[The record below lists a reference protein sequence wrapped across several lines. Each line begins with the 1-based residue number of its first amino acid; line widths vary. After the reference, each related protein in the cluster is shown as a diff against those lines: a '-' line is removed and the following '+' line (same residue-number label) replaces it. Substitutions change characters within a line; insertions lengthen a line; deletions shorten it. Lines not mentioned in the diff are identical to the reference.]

1 MIKES
6 IIVDLQRIV
15 GKENVF
21 TSPECLKTYSYDGTT
36 TWTHKPDV
44 VIFPLNTKALSQV
57 MKLSNRE
64 KIAVTPRGGGTNV
77 SGGSIP
83 ISGGIV
89 LCLSKMD
96 RITKIDKENM
106 MATVEAGVVLQDL
119 VLELAKEGLFFP
131 PDPQSYYGATIGGI
145 IAENAGGP
153 SCLKYGVTK
162 QYVLG
167 MEVILPTGE
176 IINLGGRTL
185 NNVIGYDLLH
195 IIISSEGTLG
205 VVTRADLRLMLLPPA
220 RKTVMAVYGDA
231 VIAGENVSR
240 VLEAGVIPTK
250 IEYIDNWVINKIEET
265 MPFGL
270 PRDADAVL
278 LFETDGASE
287 AVERETEI
295 IVEVARKHG
304 AKEVRIAE
312 SINEANQ
319 FWMARRVGASAIYRD
334 TKTVL
339 VEDVTVPRGN
349 LPVLI
354 KRCKE
359 LAKKYNLEIVAL
371 GHAGDGNLHPAIL
384 TDITDVNHYQKATEA
399 MDEIFQAAVE
409 FGGVISGEHGIGLE
423 KQKFLMKTID
433 PTVLTI
439 MKKIK
444 TLLDP
449 NNIMNPG
456 KIWSESDK
464 PPLNL
469 RFD

>member
-1 MIKES
+1 LITES
-6 IIVDLQRIV
+6 IITELQRMV
-15 GKENVF
+15 GKQNVL
-21 TSPECLKTYSYDGTT
+21 TSPEGLKTYSYDGTT
-36 TWTHKPDV
+36 TWVHQPDV
-44 VIFPLNTKALSQV
+44 VLFPLNTKDLSEV
-57 MKLSNRE
+57 MKLANRE
-64 KIAVTPRGGGTNV
+64 KMPVTPRGGGTNV

-83 ISGGIV
+83 VMGGIV
-89 LCLSKMD
+89 LCLSKMN

-106 MATVEAGVVLQDL
+106 MATVEAGVVLQDF

-131 PDPQSYYGATIGGI
+131 PDPQSFYGATIGGI

-167 MEVILPTGE
+167 MEVVLPTGD
-176 IINLGGRTL
+176 IVNLGGRTL

-205 VVTRADLRLMLLPPA
+205 VVTRADLQLKLTPPT
-220 RKTVMAVYGDA
+220 RKTIMAVYDDA
-231 VIAGENVSR
+231 AVAGENVSK

-250 IEYIDNWVINKIEET
+250 IEYIDNWIINKIEET

-270 PRDADAVL
+270 PKDAEAVL
-278 LFETDGASE
+278 LFETDGSSE
-287 AVERETEI
+287 SVEWEAKV
-295 IVEVARKHG
+295 IVEVAQKHG
-304 AKEVRIAE
+304 ARYVRIAG
-312 SINEANQ
+312 SADEANQ
-319 FWMARRVGASAIYRD
+319 FWMARRVGASALYRD

-349 LPVLI
+349 LPALI

-384 TDITDVNHYQKATEA
+384 TDITDKEHYKRASQA
-399 MDEIFQAAVE
+399 MEEIFHAAVE
-409 FGGVISGEHGIGLE
+409 FGGVLSGEHGIGLE
-423 KQKFLMKTID
+423 KQKFFTEVVD
-433 PTVLTI
+433 PIVLSM

-456 KIWSESDK
+456 KIWDQSI
-464 PPLNL
+464 
-469 RFD
+469 